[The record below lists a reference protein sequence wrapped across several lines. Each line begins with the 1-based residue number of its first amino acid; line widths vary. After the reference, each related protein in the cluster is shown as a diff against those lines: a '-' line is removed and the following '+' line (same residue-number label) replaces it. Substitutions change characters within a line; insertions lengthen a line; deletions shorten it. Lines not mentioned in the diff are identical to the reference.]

1 MVNRYK
7 LSLSLSSKSLL
18 SLGAF
23 IFHLLKIVTED
34 NENELTDTA
43 KLLSEGDNNTNTN
56 YYYCKILILI

>member
-1 MVNRYK
+1 
-7 LSLSLSSKSLL
+7 LSSKSLL

-56 YYYCKILILI
+56 YY